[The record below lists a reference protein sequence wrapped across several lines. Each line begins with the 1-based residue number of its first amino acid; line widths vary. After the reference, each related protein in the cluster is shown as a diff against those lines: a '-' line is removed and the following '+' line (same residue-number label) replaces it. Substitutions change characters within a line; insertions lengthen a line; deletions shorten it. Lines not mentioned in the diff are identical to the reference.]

1 MFATNVVCLHDLGHA
16 SLTTIRRDFGHEFT
30 GRKFPNPP
38 PNSLFTYPN
47 LCLNVVSMLSVACDL
62 AVDFEVYTLTNSDN
76 VCDECCVLH
85 VPRTRISND
94 ESS

>member
-1 MFATNVVCLHDLGHA
+1 MAWRCLLHA
-16 SLTTIRRDFGHEFT
+16 QRCVRSFGQFRMRVKRRDT
-30 GRKFPNPP
+30 DNIV
-38 PNSLFTYPN
+38 LY
-47 LCLNVVSMLSVACDL
+47 SMLSVACDL
-62 AVDFEVYTLTNSDN
+62 AVDFEVYTLTNSDS